1 MSVYNRV
8 MARDP
13 IRFDVKEILGNVD
26 AIEKQL
32 IPRAAYLAAN
42 RAVFDA
48 TVALKENAQSSFFST
63 VPYTLRSFRYNK
75 PENIDKK
82 TLRASVFISQDRKKG
97 GNAASD
103 YLAPHI
109 YGGTAFR
116 TRFQRGLQS
125 ASTYIGKDNT
135 PIQDDD
141 EIMIPVG
148 KMTPNTYKKILSHLR
163 GSKKPKDNRYFYM
176 GEKSVRNS
184 GYKKGVYLRKNKNLT
199 LVMKQIP
206 IPAFAPKFEF
216 FEVAEKTVKES
227 FNRNLLKEIGR

>member
-1 MSVYNRV
+1 

-32 IPRAAYLAAN
+32 IPRAARLAAN

-48 TVALKENAQSSFFST
+48 TVALKKEAGDKFDSV

-82 TLRASVFISQDRKKG
+82 TLRASVFISQDRSKG

-109 YGGTAFR
+109 YGGMAFK

-125 ASTYIGKDNT
+125 AETYIGRNSK
-135 PIQDDD
+135 PILSGDK
-141 EIMIPVG
+141 IMIPVG
-148 KMTPNTYKKILSHLR
+148 KMKPNTYKKALSHLR
-163 GSKKPKDNRYFYM
+163 GTKRPKDNRYFYI
-176 GEKSVRNS
+176 GEEIQRAAATN
-184 GYKKGVYLRKNKNLT
+184 GNPIPKKGIYLRKNKKIS
-199 LVMKQIP
+199 LVMVERP
-206 IPAFAPKFEF
+206 IPAFSPKFDF
-216 FEVAEKTVKES
+216 FRVVEDTVRES

>member
-1 MSVYNRV
+1 
-8 MARDP
+8 MA
-13 IRFDVKEILGNVD
+13 IQTIKFDVNKILGEVN

-32 IPRAAYLAAN
+32 IPRAAFLATN

-48 TVALKENAQSSFFST
+48 TVKLKENARPGFIFNNANS
-63 VPYTLRSFRYNK
+63 YTLRSFRYNK
-75 PENIDKK
+75 PEQVSK
-82 TLRASVFISQDRKKG
+82 TKLRASVFISQDRKKG
-97 GNAASD
+97 GNAPSD

-125 ASTYIGKDNT
+125 ADTYIGRDST
-135 PIQDDD
+135 PIQGSD

-184 GYKKGVYLRKNKNLT
+184 GYKKGIYLRKNKKLT
-199 LVMKQIP
+199 FVMKQIP
-206 IPAFAPKFEF
+206 IPAFAPKFDF
-216 FEVAEKTVKES
+216 FKIAKDTVDES